1 MRFQCK
7 KGPFSDMRTESCAQ
21 MLRML
26 RTGVDLE
33 LGLGLQ
39 PWGLGGATTRFPA
52 PQPTG
57 APSPT
62 QGLQHRP
69 GCKGNLHKRGRLG
82 REPPGASA
90 GRRGE
95 HGAES
100 RPWLKG

>member
-1 MRFQCK
+1 M
-7 KGPFSDMRTESCAQ
+7 
-21 MLRML
+21 
-26 RTGVDLE
+26 GVDLE
-33 LGLGLQ
+33 LGLSLQ
-39 PWGLGGATTRFPA
+39 PRGLGGQRPGSRPRS
-52 PQPTG
+52 PQG

-62 QGLQHRP
+62 RGLQPRP
-69 GCKGNLHKRGRLG
+69 GCKGNLHKLGRLG